1 MFLYCSL
8 LRSSE
13 GFFHEASRIFAEKGL
28 LREGIV
34 KPVGA
39 GEVRMRGGDACVALS
54 LQPGRRK
61 RPHPVQPD
69 PRPYG
74 NEAASRDYQYI
85 FGWLMMV

>member
-28 LREGIV
+28 LREGI
-34 KPVGA
+34 
-39 GEVRMRGGDACVALS
+39 
-54 LQPGRRK
+54 
-61 RPHPVQPD
+61 

-74 NEAASRDYQYI
+74 NEAASQDYQYI